1 MEQIAKAGDA
11 DIIIAIQLD
20 ELDDKVIDSSE
31 ERKLQ
36 LDLQGRVVAFN
47 RLTGTAYEHRM
58 YSDKTIPEALT
69 SRWDWVHEEFG
80 RAVRVEI
87 DRVMRAK

>member
-1 MEQIAKAGDA
+1 
-11 DIIIAIQLD
+11 
-20 ELDDKVIDSSE
+20 
-31 ERKLQ
+31 
-36 LDLQGRVVAFN
+36 
-47 RLTGTAYEHRM
+47 M